1 MKSIAVFNNKGGVGK
16 TTLLINLAAYL
27 ALEKKKKVL
36 IVDADPQCN
45 ATQSMFSDSEV
56 DRFYRTKATF
66 TIDKVI
72 HPLAIGKGYSDQLS
86 PYRREDFGLEIIIG
100 DPQLALQ
107 EDLLARDWSQAM
119 GGDVRGLRTNYV
131 FSELLSRCA
140 AYDYV
145 FLDVGPS
152 LGAINRSV
160 LIACDFFIS
169 PMSVDIFSL
178 RAIENIR
185 ISIEKW
191 KKQLEA
197 AVKSTEYLDSLPQN
211 IKTEFSIKFLGYV
224 TQQYISKMDGS
235 GERRAVDAFEKIMKK
250 VAPTIEANFIEC
262 LQPSYKQIEY
272 LLGTIP
278 NLYSLIPMSQFAR
291 RPIFALRAKDGVR
304 GAHFNKVRESEELFK
319 TIAERLEINVGKFA

>member
-16 TTLLINLAAYL
+16 TTLLINLASYL
-27 ALEKKKKVL
+27 ALEMNRKVL
-36 IVDADPQCN
+36 IIDADPQCN
-45 ATQSMFSDSEV
+45 ATQSMFSETEV
-56 DRFYRTKATF
+56 DKLYKTKKTF
-66 TIDKVI
+66 TVDKVV
-72 HPLAIGKGYSDQLS
+72 HPLAIGKGYSEELS
-86 PYRREDFGLEIIIG
+86 PFHRSDFGLDIIIG
-100 DPQLALQ
+100 DPQLSLQ

-119 GGDVRGLRTNYV
+119 GGDIRGLRTNYV
-131 FSELLSRCA
+131 FSELLSRCKD
-140 AYDYV
+140 YDYV

-160 LIACDFFIS
+160 LLACDFFIS

-191 KKQLEA
+191 QKQL
-197 AVKSTEYLDSLPQN
+197 KSAMKTTEYLDSLPQDIQRN
-211 IKTEFSIKFLGYV
+211 FAIKFLGYV

-235 GERRAVDAFEKIMKK
+235 GERRAVDAYEKIMKK
-250 VAPTIEANFIEC
+250 VAPTIRQNFIEH
-262 LQPSYKQIEY
+262 LQPSFGKIDY

-304 GAHFNKVRESEELFK
+304 GAHFNKVKEAEVLFQ
-319 TIAERLEINVGKFA
+319 TIAERLEANIELFN